1 MSKTIV
7 TVTRPELT
15 AEEKGKRFEELKKA
29 TAEFMETVENGRS
42 TKDEKSN

>member
-29 TAEFMETVENGRS
+29 TAEFMQVAKKGRG
-42 TKDEKSN
+42 TKDEEGN